1 MSLCKPVIDLRN
13 YTKKYSITFL
23 AILKSSLL
31 DTAIAVP
38 QEFDEWGKVFALA
51 KQNNPV
57 LGRDY
62 YKEHLC

>member
-1 MSLCKPVIDLRN
+1 MIYYHIMN
-13 YTKKYSITFL
+13 HETIFL
-23 AILKSSLL
+23 NILKSSLWG
-31 DTAIAVP
+31 TAIAVP